1 MVAALAATAVVI
13 GLGTTWAG
21 SALATSPVSAA
32 VTPAAT
38 TTGAVTGYQG
48 LCLDD
53 RSAST
58 TNSNPIQVDTCNGSA
73 AQSWT
78 SNGTTLQVLGKCLDV
93 NAAGTANGTTV
104 DLYDCNGTG
113 AQVWVH
119 QSNGAYLNPNSGK
132 CLDDTGY
139 GGSGTQSQIWACSGN
154 SNQSWS
160 LP

>member
-1 MVAALAATAVVI
+1 MPPPGKAVPTMARWRTTAHRRSYLSSLTDFVRNPRNPRNRGRRRMVAALAATAVVI

-78 SNGTTLQVLGKCLDV
+78 SNGTTLQVLCKR
-93 NAAGTANGTTV
+93 
-104 DLYDCNGTG
+104 
-113 AQVWVH
+113 
-119 QSNGAYLNPNSGK
+119 
-132 CLDDTGY
+132 
-139 GGSGTQSQIWACSGN
+139 
-154 SNQSWS
+154 
-160 LP
+160 